1 MKKIFILAL
10 MCLILIH
17 CGYHLR
23 GTGSFLPPNI
33 KKISVPLFKN
43 YTTRFQL
50 DLKLTQGVIN
60 EFVARGKVEVTQDL
74 QNADAV
80 LIGEIVV
87 FNVTPVGFTAEGRA
101 DRYAITVAAK
111 IVLKDNKT
119 QKIIF
124 SNPYLSHQE
133 EYAVPSGSDFES
145 SETDAITKV
154 AEAFSR
160 ELVIAILEG
169 F

>member
-1 MKKIFILAL
+1 MKKIIIPVLV
-10 MCLILIH
+10 CLILIQ
-17 CGYHLR
+17 CGYR
-23 GTGSFLPPNI
+23 PVGTGSFLPSSI
-33 KKISVPLFKN
+33 KKIHIPLFKN
-43 YTTRFQL
+43 NTTRFQL
-50 DLKLTQGVIN
+50 DLKLTQSVIS
-60 EFVARGKVEVTQDL
+60 EFVARGKVEVTQDM
-74 QNADAV
+74 QSADAV
-80 LIGEIVV
+80 LIGEIVT
-87 FNVTPVGFTAEGRA
+87 FNVTPVAFAGDARA

-111 IVLKDNKT
+111 IVLKNNKT
-119 QKIIF
+119 QEIIF

-133 EYAVPSGSDFES
+133 EYAVPPGSDFES